1 MVSLGI
7 KDACFKGCALKSGR
21 IVEGPL
27 FRDGD
32 NYLIQSDGENVLV
45 EEKSIGMYT
54 GAVDIKD
61 RKIYV
66 NDIIKCKNR
75 FSGRPAVYTV
85 CMAGE
90 PYYNVRLKDDEGFW
104 SDFRDN
110 ERYEVIGN
118 IFQKKYRS
126 QLEKKDY
133 L

>member
-27 FRDGD
+27 FKDGD
-32 NYLIQSDGENVLV
+32 SYLIQSEGENVLV
-45 EEKSIGMYT
+45 DEESIGMYT
-54 GAVDIKD
+54 GAVDIKGK
-61 RKIYV
+61 KIYV
-66 NDIIKCKNR
+66 NDIIKCQNI

-118 IFQKKYRS
+118 FFQKKYRS